1 MFIDQISP
9 SIVYDNVEDQRD
21 NFYLRYRG
29 GEFEDLNLG
38 DGRERATAQPIPIL
52 PPPSLP
58 DPPASP
64 VITPSTS
71 HPVPSIQPPDVS
83 PDHALSDS
91 DSDLDV
97 ADATPEV
104 DAAPPRWEKRI
115 PGWLYSTVASSGVTE
130 LPVPPPAGL
139 PRRSARL
146 RIGGRSARTT
156 FLEDPTSLEN
166 HDKTLCPSV
175 FDPAQK
181 YLSLIIPAFNE
192 EDRLPVYI
200 EETLRYLQRRALTDK
215 TFTYEI
221 IVVDDGSSDK
231 TVKVAFD
238 YARRNT
244 LDRVRVIKLG
254 RNYGKG
260 AAVRKGMLCARGEL
274 LLMLDADGATKITD
288 LEKLETEIKEVAEQ
302 QSSARANRVGSLQG
316 VGDSSVVVFGS
327 RAHLEQKALATRKWY
342 RNFLMKGFHF
352 CVLLVAGKG
361 VRDTQCGFKMFT
373 RCAAQQLFVN
383 LRLKRWCFDV
393 ELVYLCKKLHIPIQE
408 VAVTWTEIPGSK
420 VKPLSILHML
430 IELVLIRLGYGLQ
443 IWKIQRDFMMR

>member
-1 MFIDQISP
+1 MASL
-9 SIVYDNVEDQRD
+9 SS
-21 NFYLRYRG
+21 L
-29 GEFEDLNLG
+29 
-38 DGRERATAQPIPIL
+38 L
-52 PPPSLP
+52 PPIGIPLLVAFFVLFVSLW
-58 DPPASP
+58 
-64 VITPSTS
+64 I
-71 HPVPSIQPPDVS
+71 
-83 PDHALSDS
+83 LSYILEWLRELEDS
-91 DSDLDV
+91 
-97 ADATPEV
+97 AQ
-104 DAAPPRWEKRI
+104 
-115 PGWLYSTVASSGVTE
+115 
-130 LPVPPPAGL
+130 
-139 PRRSARL
+139 SAHT
-146 RIGGRSARTT
+146 A

-200 EETLRYLQRRALTDK
+200 EETLRYLQRRALIDK

-221 IVVDDGSSDK
+221 IVVDDGSTDK

-238 YARRNT
+238 YVRKHT

-288 LEKLETEIKEVAEQ
+288 LEKLETEIKNMAEQ
-302 QSSARANRVGSLQG
+302 QSSLRANRAGPPLG

-352 CVLLVAGKG
+352 CVLLVAGRG

-373 RCAAQQLFVN
+373 RAAARQLFVN

-393 ELVYLCKKLHIPIQE
+393 ELVYLCKKLRIPIRE

-420 VKPLSILHML
+420 VKLLSIVHML

-443 IWKIQRDFMMR
+443 IWKIQRDFMIK